1 MVPPA
6 RRPCHRKRPDAG
18 EGCVLPS
25 GPRTDS
31 LLGARRDRAR
41 AGEEKANMTEAPTDR
56 PGETSERPQG
66 IAESK
71 VLVVDD
77 NLQNLELLVAYLDAL
92 PCEVSTATDG
102 VEALEKVRQVAP
114 DLILLD
120 IMMPR
125 MSGFEVCRK
134 IKSDPETRDIPIVM
148 VTALNE
154 LGDIERGV
162 ESGTDDF
169 ITKPVNRLELVTRV
183 KSLLRVRHLKSELD
197 RTLAYLNDV
206 ESKSETSSS

>member
-1 MVPPA
+1 
-6 RRPCHRKRPDAG
+6 
-18 EGCVLPS
+18 
-25 GPRTDS
+25 
-31 LLGARRDRAR
+31 
-41 AGEEKANMTEAPTDR
+41 MTEPPLPINPEPRPASMHDTHLPTS
-56 PGETSERPQG
+56 T
-66 IAESK
+66 

-77 NLQNLELLVAYLDAL
+77 NAQNVELMQAYLESLNCVVHTAVDGVDAL
-92 PCEVSTATDG
+92 ENVP
-102 VEALEKVRQVAP
+102 KVRP

-125 MSGFEVCRK
+125 MSGFEVCRRLK
-134 IKSDPETRDIPIVM
+134 ADPKTREIPILM

-169 ITKPVNRLELVTRV
+169 LTKPINKLELLTRV

-197 RTLAYLNDV
+197 RTMAYLADMENRPEDV
-206 ESKSETSSS
+206 G